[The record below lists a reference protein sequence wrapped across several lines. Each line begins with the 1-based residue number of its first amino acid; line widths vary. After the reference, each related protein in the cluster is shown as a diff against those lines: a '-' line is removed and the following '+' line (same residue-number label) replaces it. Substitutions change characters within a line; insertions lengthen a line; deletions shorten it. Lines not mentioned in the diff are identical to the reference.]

1 MQSSVFTDTGA
12 IAMIGPCDRGT
23 LSNMLCNSLTPG
35 DVALFLI
42 TWWRHQM
49 ETFFALLAICAGNP
63 PVTGEFLS
71 QRPVTRSF
79 DVFFD
84 LRLNKR
90 LSKQSWGWWF
100 ETPSRSLWHHCNVRC
115 FSPCHIILS
124 LDGNAPWITGLL
136 WEGSSTKE
144 SVMWSLSLLL
154 AWITAEK
161 AVDVPV
167 ILVVMW
173 RHLVIGHT
181 VWPQSLLLLYVIF
194 LDCRLFITWSGIVW
208 RHKKLE
214 YQFPR
219 LSNDR

>member
-1 MQSSVFTDTGA
+1 MQFSVFTDTGA

-90 LSKQSWGWWF
+90 LSKQSRGWWF
-100 ETPSRSLWHHCNVRC
+100 ETPSRSLWYHCNVRC

-124 LDGNAPWITGLL
+124 LHGNAPWITGLL

-144 SVMWSLSLLL
+144 SVMWSFGVVFVASLNNCWKSSWCAGDFSCNVTSPGDRSHCMTSVFVVIICHFPSLSPVHHLI
-154 AWITAEK
+154 WNCVTSQE
-161 AVDVPV
+161 VRVPV
-167 ILVVMW
+167 SSS
-173 RHLVIGHT
+173 
-181 VWPQSLLLLYVIF
+181 Q
-194 LDCRLFITWSGIVW
+194 
-208 RHKKLE
+208 
-214 YQFPR
+214 
-219 LSNDR
+219 